1 MIIALGFS
9 FSNVSAFVFLSAG
22 AWRLRAADRGWDMG
36 VGSLTM
42 YTEHG
47 SRLYCPIE
55 KWIGSCCALRPPI
68 PTPPIRS
75 ERVSATEQRPWNV
88 VGCARKSNRT
98 TSPLPDAQRRATC
111 ARAKTAAEPCQ
122 LFASVSRGEALS
134 RLFVICSP
142 PRARLGSTLRS
153 AARCSAALLLAALLL
168 CCSLLAALLLAAL
181 PLCCSLLAALLLA
194 LRRLCL
200 STVYLSKRDA
210 TPIGTLTHHR
220 NRCDEN
226 RRRASA
232 MCGSVSRALGWIP
245 RGRRSK
251 P

>member
-1 MIIALGFS
+1 MFRRLF
-9 FSNVSAFVFLSAG
+9 SAG
-22 AWRLRAADRGWDMG
+22 AWRLRATDRGWDMG

-153 AARCSAALLLAALLL
+153 AARCSAARCSAARCSAARCSAARCSAARCSAALLV
-168 CCSLLAALLLAAL
+168 
-181 PLCCSLLAALLLA
+181 A

-245 RGRRSK
+245 RGKCSK